1 MNIKVLGPG
10 CINCER
16 VFQVVVD
23 TLEELEAESGNDCP
37 EVTLQH
43 VTDYEEFLK
52 YGLMFTPGL
61 VINERLVCGGRIP
74 SKAEV
79 RQWLTSAVTEIMS
92 EASLDF
98 LYRGREWNTKS

>member
-10 CINCER
+10 CPNCQR

-23 TLEELEAESGNDCP
+23 TLEELEAGRGNDSP

-43 VTDYEEFLK
+43 VTDHGEFLK

-61 VINERLVCGGRIP
+61 VINEQLVCGGRIP

-79 RQWLTSAVTEIMS
+79 KDWLTFALAQSGLE
-92 EASLDF
+92 
-98 LYRGREWNTKS
+98 R

>member
-1 MNIKVLGPG
+1 LALNIKVLGPG

-23 TLEELEAESGNDCP
+23 TLEDLESEWGDNSP
-37 EVTLQH
+37 EVTVQH
-43 VTDYEEFLK
+43 ETDRGEFLK

-61 VINERLVCGGRIP
+61 VISEKLVCGGRIP

-79 RQWLTSAVTEIMS
+79 RQWLISTLTQTE
-92 EASLDF
+92 A
-98 LYRGREWNTKS
+98 

>member
-23 TLEELEAESGNDCP
+23 TLEELEAEWENDSP
-37 EVTLQH
+37 EVTVQH
-43 VTDYEEFLK
+43 VTDYAEFLK

-61 VINERLVCGGRIP
+61 VINEQLVCGGRIP

-79 RQWLTSAVTEIMS
+79 KAWVTSALAQTEL
-92 EASLDF
+92 E
-98 LYRGREWNTKS
+98 G

>member
-16 VFQVVVD
+16 VFQVVAA
-23 TLEELEAESGNDCP
+23 TLEELETELGDECP

-43 VTDYEEFLK
+43 ITDYAEFLK

-61 VINERLVCGGRIP
+61 VINEQLVCGGRIP
-74 SKAEV
+74 SRAEV
-79 RQWLTSAVTEIMS
+79 RQWLNSAVA
-92 EASLDF
+92 EAGS
-98 LYRGREWNTKS
+98 

>member
-23 TLEELEAESGNDCP
+23 TLEELEAELGDDSP
-37 EVTLQH
+37 EVALQH
-43 VTDYEEFLK
+43 VADYAEFLK

-61 VINERLVCGGRIP
+61 VINEQLVCGGRIP
-74 SKAEV
+74 SKPEV
-79 RQWLTSAVTEIMS
+79 REWVTSALAQS
-92 EASLDF
+92 ES
-98 LYRGREWNTKS
+98 